1 MATTVFIGDTI
12 KMTLQL
18 RVKDL
23 VNPDLENYFPL
34 PSTYTITAKLPG
46 SGVEASTANAGEI
59 TIVDAAK
66 STITATW
73 VPAKTANARAGNAAV
88 DVVVTDTS
96 VSPNVITTFEKLK
109 VVTIKTRENP

>member
-23 VNPDLENYFPL
+23 INPELENLYPL
-34 PSTYTITAKLPG
+34 PATYTITAKLPG

-59 TIVDAAK
+59 TIVDSAK

-73 VPAKTANARAGNAAV
+73 IPAKTTGARAGNAAV
-88 DVVVTDTS
+88 TVVVTDTS
-96 VSPNVITTFEKLK
+96 VTPNIVTTFEKLK
-109 VVTIKTRENP
+109 VVTIKARENA